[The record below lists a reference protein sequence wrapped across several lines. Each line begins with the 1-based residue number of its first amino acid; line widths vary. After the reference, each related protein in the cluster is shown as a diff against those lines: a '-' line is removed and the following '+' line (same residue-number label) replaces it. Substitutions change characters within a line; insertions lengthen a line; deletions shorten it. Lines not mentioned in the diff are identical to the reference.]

1 MKTLYLLCL
10 ILYAQITI
18 AASETTHRN
27 NLNTCKPTHGAMND
41 YEPKKFQPGNNLL
54 RSAGALPIVCGQRLI
69 IKGKLLDSKCV
80 PVSDAK
86 VYLWQVGCD
95 GKYPYNPLR
104 NIAKK
109 HHINLDSASS
119 FLGSGVATTDNN
131 GEFQFVTI
139 YPHKSEN
146 GKHVINIRAE
156 HRDIGDLQTQI
167 MPSAGSDVYDFTMV
181 MHEQNPYRRY

>member
-1 MKTLYLLCL
+1 MKPLYLVCL
-10 ILYAQITI
+10 ILYAHLAT
-18 AASETTHRN
+18 AASEATHRN
-27 NLNTCKPTHGAMND
+27 NLNTCKPSHKVMND
-41 YEPKKFQPGNNLL
+41 YEPKIFRPGNNLL
-54 RSAGALPIVCGQRLI
+54 RAAGSLPVVCGDKLV

-80 PVSDAK
+80 PVADAK

-95 GKYPYNPLR
+95 GKYPYHPLR
-104 NIAKK
+104 NIAKG
-109 HHINLDSASS
+109 HHINLDSNSS

-131 GEFQFVTI
+131 GEFQFITI

-156 HRDIGDLQTQI
+156 HKDIGSLQTQI
-167 MPSAGSDVYDFTMV
+167 VPHSGSEIYEFTMV